1 MEIVYR
7 LAANLDF
14 VERDSL
20 TNTDFDA
27 GLLNKSSG
35 TILLLNAEL
44 TALLT
49 LFRAPVSV
57 AEAAALFARQLDAP
71 VAEVQTVIQQSV
83 DTFVEQGILVD
94 AAQIPRPSTHS
105 FPTLPPRTV
114 IGDYTVLNELSIT
127 PPVGVYLVRNQ
138 AGKRFVLKQLVSHP
152 EAPKGVIRSQK
163 QEFAYEFRILDK
175 LRNCPLV
182 SRLVTFDAD
191 EGIGVIEYFDGVS
204 LRRFVSKHHDTLL
217 PDDRISLF
225 NQLVEAVADL
235 HSRNV
240 LHGDLHASNILVDK
254 KKQLRLIDFDLAFFW
269 RDRNKRSIRY
279 GGITEFIPPERLTDD
294 VFHQSVGPPDFRAE
308 VYQIGVLGYFIFH
321 GVLPFDGHTWREQIA
336 AIRQGN
342 PVWTATAPD
351 SVRHLIE
358 TALHKLP
365 AHRFASAIVMK
376 AASAQAP

>member
-14 VERDSL
+14 VERNSL

-49 LFRAPVSV
+49 LFREPVSV
-57 AEAAALFARQLDAP
+57 AEAAALFAHQLDAP
-71 VAEVQTVIQQSV
+71 IAEVQVVIQHSV
-83 DTFVEQGILVD
+83 DTFVQQGILVD
-94 AAQIPRPSTHS
+94 VAQIPQPSTHS

-138 AGKRFVLKQLVSHP
+138 VGTRFVLKQLVSHP
-152 EAPKGVIRSQK
+152 EAPKSVIRSQK

-175 LRNCPLV
+175 LRDCPLV
-182 SRLVTFDAD
+182 SRLVAFDAH
-191 EGIGVIEYFDGVS
+191 EGIGVIEYFAGVS
-204 LRRFVSKHHDTLL
+204 LRRFVSTHHDTLL
-217 PDDRISLF
+217 PDDRVFLF
-225 NQLVEAVADL
+225 NQLVEAVAGL

-240 LHGDLHASNILVDK
+240 LHGDLHASNILVNK
-254 KKQLRLIDFDLAFFW
+254 KKRIQLIDFDLAFFW
-269 RDRNKRSIRY
+269 RDRNRRSIRY

-336 AIRQGN
+336 VIRQGN
-342 PVWTATAPD
+342 PVWSAPAPD
-351 SVRHLIE
+351 SVRYLIE

-365 AHRFASAIVMK
+365 DQRFASAVAMK
-376 AASAQAP
+376 AVSGQAA